1 MASPNC
7 PNNRKGY
14 DMTKRRYSKYA
25 SDLTSLGYD
34 TTPLNGK
41 RPVLKGWQKRPD
53 HDHEQYVENN
63 IGVLCG
69 GLHNIV
75 AVDIDVKHK
84 ATAALLRDMVT
95 DQLGFAPE
103 RVGNAPKTLFVFKCT
118 EPFYK
123 IKTGVY
129 QIDDQDAAVE
139 ILAEGQQFCA
149 SGIHVDT
156 KKNYKWPDDSL
167 MDIPPLKLTELTP
180 IELTTFIANCN
191 NALADVGE
199 LKAKSMSG
207 GATQDFNFDFA
218 EDTKMAELSKIEAAV
233 MHIPNNDLHYD
244 DWVRTGMAMKGAVGD
259 EGRELFHRWSK
270 RSDKYDSTETDRLWD
285 SIGTVNRIGAG
296 TVFQLAMEHGY
307 EYEHNNDTF
316 GPTDHEY
323 PEEDTED
330 EFPTDAPANTDG
342 SFTAASVVGPLPER
356 QWLLDQ
362 WFPHKTTALF
372 FGAGGVG
379 KSLLIHQF
387 SNCVATGQKFFNI
400 NVKQMPVLAIMC
412 EDDALEL
419 KRRQLDINKWLGVAE
434 FDEGPTDLTLWPR
447 VGYDNILVTFP
458 SQGEDKAG
466 EFYETL
472 CNKVQEVKGD
482 HEDILVILDTAADC
496 FGGNENV
503 RREVNTF
510 CKTYLGSLTK
520 QYNATVILLAHPSLS
535 GLASGSGLSGS
546 TAWENSVRSRA
557 YLERVKDS
565 DELRVLSR
573 KKSNYSDIGGDNDIT
588 LIWDE
593 GVLVIPSSPSQLD
606 RVNNTKLK
614 DDILT
619 EVESAWIDNVP
630 YKSNRSSGR
639 IVKTGLPKAFPNEQ
653 QGSLLKAFND
663 LVDDGKI
670 VHIDRK
676 GYRVEKR

>member
-1 MASPNC
+1 
-7 PNNRKGY
+7 
-14 DMTKRRYSKYA
+14 MTKPRYSKYA

-41 RPVLKGWQKRPD
+41 RPVLKGWQKRPE
-53 HDHEQYVENN
+53 HDHEQYVGNN

-84 ATAALLRDMVT
+84 ATAALLRDMAT

-103 RVGNAPKTLFVFKCT
+103 RIGNAPKTLFVFKCT
-118 EPFYK
+118 ERFNK

-129 QIDDQDAAVE
+129 EIDNQDAAVE

-149 SGIHVDT
+149 SGQHPDT

-180 IELTTFIANCN
+180 IELTSFIANCN
-191 NALADVGE
+191 NVLADAGE

-218 EDTKMAELSKIEAAV
+218 EDTMMAELSKIEAAV

-244 DWVRTGMAMKGAVGD
+244 DWVRFGMAIKGAVGD
-259 EGRELFHRWSK
+259 EGKELFDRWSK
-270 RSDKYDSTETDRLWD
+270 RSSKYDSTETDRLWD

-323 PEEDTED
+323 LEEDTED

-356 QWLLDQ
+356 RWLLDQ

-379 KSLLIHQF
+379 KSLLIHQLA
-387 SNCVATGQKFFNI
+387 NCVALGQDFFGI
-400 NVKQMPVLAIMC
+400 KVKQMPVLTVMC

-419 KRRQLDINKWLGVAE
+419 KRRQLDINRWLGVAE

-466 EFYETL
+466 EFYEKL
-472 CNKVQEVKGD
+472 CNKVREVKGD
-482 HEDILVILDTAADC
+482 HEDILVILDTAADM

-619 EVESAWIDNVP
+619 EIESAWIDNVP

-676 GYRVEKR
+676 GYRAEKR